1 MSYIQL
7 RYTLGL
13 ESTDYLLEP
22 EVTEEVAN
30 QLEVDYIKSEH
41 ELATSSQELD
51 KLQTDISTVSSYH
64 EFIKKEDELDT
75 VTVEAIY
82 IGLDSLLAKHQ
93 ITTNEVY
100 PSLESWEY
108 NPSGSRAISLETT
121 GNVLTGLKEGIKK
134 AAITIFKKIKEFLK
148 SFLNFFKKVFSR
160 RKKEEVKKAK
170 ETLKKME
177 KDESVV
183 NGVNELLQE
192 ESNVSIPIEDLI
204 RDGIPRKS
212 NIPGGSRYRLKHI
225 EYTPGGLIFTISL
238 NEEDKRNIL
247 YASLLNYGVNNQDTR
262 IRHMTSTIEKISK
275 GKLQNGLT
283 PENVNTIDELLLYNI
298 LPYEFTKSNLY
309 IWDFTLSKGIW
320 TVNQEKPE
328 IADFKL
334 IQVTDHDRIAE
345 EESKWPNI
353 YSKVIKQDKL
363 NIIDMNELL
372 EIQMHILESLD
383 NNTAILEKISNIPLP
398 EKDVLDNKSYL
409 TVLKAFNFIINDY
422 INRCRIASN
431 ALSNILEPLAKTGRI
446 KNN

>member
-1 MSYIQL
+1 MSYTQL

-22 EVTEEVAN
+22 EVAN
-30 QLEVDYIKSEH
+30 QLEVDYIKSKH

-51 KLQTDISTVSSYH
+51 ELQTDINTVCSYH

-93 ITTNEVY
+93 ITTSEVY

-108 NPSGSRAISLETT
+108 NPSGSRAITLETT
-121 GNVLTGLKEGIKK
+121 GNLLTGLKEGIKK
-134 AAITIFKKIKEFLK
+134 AVITVFKKIKEFLK

-177 KDESVV
+177 KDESIV
-183 NGVNELLQE
+183 NDINELLQE
-192 ESNVSIPIEDLI
+192 EVNVSIPIEDLI

-225 EYTPGGLIFTISL
+225 EYTPGGLIFTITL

-247 YASLLNYGVNNQDTR
+247 YASLLNYGSNNQDSH
-262 IRHMTSTIEKISK
+262 IRHMASTIEKISK
-275 GKLQNGLT
+275 GKLQNGFT

-309 IWDFTLSKGIW
+309 VWDFTLSKGIW

-334 IQVTDHDRIAE
+334 VEVTNHDRIAE
-345 EESKWPNI
+345 EESKWPNV

-422 INRCRIASN
+422 INRCRSASN